1 MTLAFIDSK
10 LLRRFITL
18 QSVGIFQVIVPSFGM
33 FNTVVVLREKKF
45 FYILRI
51 MFCLESFQMIAN
63 GVSKFL

>member
-1 MTLAFIDSK
+1 
-10 LLRRFITL
+10 
-18 QSVGIFQVIVPSFGM
+18 M